1 MKSKSPESPKKSLKS
16 TKSMAAM
23 QISEGANTKYENEG
37 CLSGC
42 CSTPKGVYRLRL
54 RGIVTEL
61 DLSDARKRQI
71 DRNLLH
77 HAGESQANAMWS
89 QSWGMRLNMVM
100 LWFGIIVSA
109 LIVVQHS
116 QQVDTLNLQDTIFWI
131 LIIFSLLNNVA
142 TGTQQLFNFFDVAKT
157 HEEAFAKMD
166 NIAWSYFMNT
176 GEFENLTH
184 EDGFSLFAKKIIEVK
199 FEESENLRNAKN
211 KGREAAEATMKE
223 NEEKANKKLKTYQ
236 KEEDDDT
243 PESTPPRR
251 RSRSRRQSRRGYDDD
266 DEPGPAGGPSLGQL
280 GSMAAGFFNKGGGSG
295 AASGEGSNLSGM
307 LSQGANLAGML
318 GGSKEGGGGA
328 GGLSS
333 LAGMLGGGKDGAG
346 GAGALGS
353 IAGMLGGGKAAGDG
367 AASSLTPETLAS
379 AAKLMT
385 GEKTASNLA
394 AALSAYNT
402 FQATKTAQQPK
413 KEDPPAPAE
422 VAAAAVAPVEPER
435 KSSAA
440 SVDSADKVL
449 DEV

>member
-1 MKSKSPESPKKSLKS
+1 MKAKSPDGGKKSLNA
-16 TKSMAAM
+16 TKSMAMM

-37 CLSGC
+37 CMSGC
-42 CSTPKGVYRLRL
+42 CSTPKGMYRHRL

-61 DLSDARKRQI
+61 NLSDARKRQI

-116 QQVDTLNLQDTIFWI
+116 QQVDNLNLQDTIFWI

-176 GEFENLTH
+176 GEFENMTH
-184 EDGFSLFAKKIIEVK
+184 EEGFSLFAKKIIEVK

-211 KGREAAEATMKE
+211 KGREAAEAAMKE

-236 KEEDDDT
+236 KEQDDESA
-243 PESTPPRR
+243 ESTPPRR
-251 RSRSRRQSRRGYDDD
+251 RSRSRRASRRGYDDD
-266 DEPGPAGGPSLGQL
+266 DEPGPSGGPSLGQL

-295 AASGEGSNLSGM
+295 AASGEGSNLAGM

-318 GGSKEGGGGA
+318 GGSKEGGGG
-328 GGLSS
+328 GLGS
-333 LAGMLGGGKDGAG
+333 LAGMLGGGN
-346 GAGALGS
+346 
-353 IAGMLGGGKAAGDG
+353 DG

-379 AAKLMT
+379 AAKLVT
-385 GEKTASNLA
+385 GEKTATNLA

-402 FQATKTAQQPK
+402 FQAAKAKEPTKPEE
-413 KEDPPAPAE
+413 KEP
-422 VAAAAVAPVEPER
+422 AAAAVAPAAAAAAADAEPER
-435 KSSAA
+435 KTSAA
-440 SVDSADKVL
+440 SADSADKVL
-449 DEV
+449 DGVV